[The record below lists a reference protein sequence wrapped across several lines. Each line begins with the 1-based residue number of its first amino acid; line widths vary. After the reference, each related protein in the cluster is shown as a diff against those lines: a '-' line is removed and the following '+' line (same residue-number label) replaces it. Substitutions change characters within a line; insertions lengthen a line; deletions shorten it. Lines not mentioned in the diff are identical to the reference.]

1 MLCLPVCG
9 TMQQCSSA
17 LSVAVGRRTH
27 MVNKDDDTDAIV
39 MVGETGFT
47 IQRVLD

>member
-1 MLCLPVCG
+1 
-9 TMQQCSSA
+9 MQQCSSA

-27 MVNKDDDTDAIV
+27 MVNEDDDTDAIV

-47 IQRVLD
+47 IQRVLG